1 MIVRKLQK
9 KNGMPDRIRFY
20 VCGLAC
26 EFVGKSELKGAYT
39 CLFRQLQ
46 IDLPSDI

>member
-1 MIVRKLQK
+1 MISKKVPE
-9 KNGMPDRIRFY
+9 KNGMPRRIRFY

-26 EFVGKSELKGAYT
+26 ESVGKSELKGAYT